1 MYKGP
6 TSYHLC
12 MAAVTSLQKIS
23 SLTMMLLIL
32 TMSSMGYFMLEQETA
47 GKQEL
52 QAKEMPRFAV
62 SPGHTVFGEYVGA
75 HWCGPCMGSAS
86 PSLVNL
92 KNSNTEDFT
101 YISFFEGA
109 STGWPSDGP
118 VNRQNHIM
126 ASSSGYP
133 TYAFADEN
141 SGSCYKVGAT
151 GSNYYDADFSA
162 GGCMHADAS
171 DFSMELGIALDST
184 GDIVTTTLDI
194 TYLGANDI
202 TVYVYGAVTEK
213 IGAEAYDDG
222 SRPHHVFR
230 EWLLS
235 ADNDFTEVTLIPN
248 QVETLTW
255 DKSLDTVRSGGGNT
269 QWENFWPVFAL
280 MDGDYSTY
288 NEVYAAIDLDM
299 GPLVD
304 IGIVDFEARNSN
316 ANNGFVAGDILDLDV
331 NIANNGAEAYSDGGS
346 IDIYHLSGGEEI
358 NLGGISI
365 NQLAVGGTQSY
376 SIMFD
381 TSDITLAPSGT
392 SSFRARISG
401 MIGDRVPSND
411 YQDGIALHDMP
422 PAPNRPVAVAESSV
436 ERGTPI
442 QFESSALPN
451 DLVDDMSTMT
461 AVLHYSVHGT
471 DIWDDAWITAIE
483 MVGSGGNSRYIHT
496 ITPPMNSQSGS
507 YDIRMQWT
515 DSGGQK
521 SDWEITENAFEL
533 RNALPRILGPG
544 DDGYG
549 GIPTVKVDTVESVSI
564 VGLISDAETPHGELI
579 IDSNAHQFVSFDPET
594 LEINVLF
601 DQISYD
607 SIGNSISQGIF
618 ITVGDGEDVNS
629 GTLIFNVIE
638 NGQPRWSGIPTQS
651 FNEGGSSSLVL
662 TEYVSDTDDNGNSVP
677 ANTLSLSIVSI
688 SDESL
693 LSAEIYDQTL
703 NVAALDDDSFGMTEI
718 TVRASDG
725 VKESDTVIIFY
736 VNNINDAPIIDLGE
750 YSNPILQSGDRLT
763 FNVVD
768 LISDVDD
775 YEEDI
780 WITVTTFVPGAVQFN
795 PISGLATMSW
805 EDAGEEMVTVTAEDS
820 HGASSAAI
828 ITVSVV
834 DDLPLLWVD
843 SSGFGD
849 LSVNISSTEYGLNP
863 SVTIENVGN
872 LELSEVKVIWSVC
885 NSITG
890 ICNDFGT
897 SHNMG
902 PFIVLA
908 NDGEGLKIAD
918 YVTLSVDAV
927 DSEGFDRSTTDQH
940 KAYATESVEIT
951 PDEPDNSDNQDKPVI
966 SVMTAGLIAMG
977 IMLSIALV
985 LVLAIVL
992 QRGRRDD
999 VNVELYDYQ
1008 DGDDYS
1014 EYEEPEPSPL
1024 VVPPPPPGMGPPL
1037 PPEGLPPG
1045 WTMEQW
1051 NYYGAEYLKRREL
1064 Q

>member
-1 MYKGP
+1 
-6 TSYHLC
+6 
-12 MAAVTSLQKIS
+12 MAVVNSLQKIS

-47 GKQEL
+47 EKQEL

-141 SGSCYKVGAT
+141 SGSCYKVGAA

-162 GGCMHADAS
+162 GGCMHTDAS

-255 DKSLDTVRSGGGNT
+255 DKPLNTVRSGGGNT

-299 GPLVD
+299 GPLID
-304 IGIVDFEARNSN
+304 IGIVDFETRNSN

-358 NLGGISI
+358 HLGGISI

-381 TSDITLAPSGT
+381 TSEITLTPSGT

-401 MIGDRVPSND
+401 IVGDRVPSND

-422 PAPNRPVAVAESSV
+422 PVPNRPVAVAESSV

-461 AVLHYSVHGT
+461 ADLHYSVHGT
-471 DIWDDAWITAIE
+471 DTWEDAWITAID

-496 ITPPMNSQSGS
+496 ITAPMNSQSGS

-549 GIPTVKVDTVESVSI
+549 GIPTVKVDTVEAVSI

-579 IDSNAHQFVSFDPET
+579 IDSNAHQFVSFDSET

-618 ITVGDGEDVNS
+618 ITVGDGEDINS
-629 GTLIFNVIE
+629 GTLMFNVIE

-677 ANTLSLSIVSI
+677 ANTLSLSVVSI

-703 NVAALDDDSFGMTEI
+703 NVAALDDDSFGMAEI

-750 YSNPILQSGDRLT
+750 YSNPILQTGDRLT
-763 FNVVD
+763 FNVID

-775 YEEDI
+775 SEEDI

-805 EDAGEEMVTVTAEDS
+805 EDAGEEMVTVTAEDR

-872 LELSEVKVIWSVC
+872 LELSEIKVIWSVC

-897 SHNMG
+897 SYNMG

-927 DSEGFDRSTTDQH
+927 DSEGFDRSTTDQY
-940 KAYATESVEIT
+940 KAYATEPVEIT
-951 PDEPDNSDNQDKPVI
+951 PDEPEDSDNQDKPVI

-992 QRGRRDD
+992 QRGRRDG
-999 VNVELYDYQ
+999 VNVEVYDNQ
-1008 DGDDYS
+1008 DEYDYS

>member
-1 MYKGP
+1 
-6 TSYHLC
+6 
-12 MAAVTSLQKIS
+12 
-23 SLTMMLLIL
+23 
-32 TMSSMGYFMLEQETA
+32 MLEQETA
-47 GKQEL
+47 EKQEL

-141 SGSCYKVGAT
+141 SGSCYKVGSA

-255 DKSLDTVRSGGGNT
+255 DKPLNTVRSGGGNT

-299 GPLVD
+299 GPLID

-316 ANNGFVAGDILDLDV
+316 ANNGFVAGDTLDLDV

-358 NLGGISI
+358 HLGGISI

-381 TSDITLAPSGT
+381 TSEITLTPSGT

-401 MIGDRVPSND
+401 IVGDRVPSND

-422 PAPNRPVAVAESSV
+422 PVPNRPVAVAESSV

-461 AVLHYSVHGT
+461 ADLHYSVHGT
-471 DIWDDAWITAIE
+471 DTWEDAWITAID

-549 GIPTVKVDTVESVSI
+549 GIPTVKVDTVEAVSI

-579 IDSNAHQFVSFDPET
+579 IDSNAHQFVSFDSET

-618 ITVGDGEDVNS
+618 ITVGDGEDINS
-629 GTLIFNVIE
+629 GTLMFNVIE

-677 ANTLSLSIVSI
+677 ANTLSLSVVSI

-703 NVAALDDDSFGMTEI
+703 NVAALDDDSFGMAEI

-763 FNVVD
+763 FNVID

-775 YEEDI
+775 SEEDI

-805 EDAGEEMVTVTAEDS
+805 EDAGEEMVTVTAEDR

-872 LELSEVKVIWSVC
+872 LELSEIKVIWSVC

-927 DSEGFDRSTTDQH
+927 DSEGFDRSTTDQY
-940 KAYATESVEIT
+940 KAYATEPVEIT

-985 LVLAIVL
+985 LALAIVL
-992 QRGRRDD
+992 QRGRRDG
-999 VNVELYDYQ
+999 VNVEVYDYQ
-1008 DGDDYS
+1008 DEYDYS

>member
-6 TSYHLC
+6 RLYHLC
-12 MAAVTSLQKIS
+12 MEAVTSLQKIS

-47 GKQEL
+47 EKQEL

-141 SGSCYKVGAT
+141 SGSCYKVGSA

-235 ADNDFTEVTLIPN
+235 ADNDFTEVTLTPN

-255 DKSLDTVRSGGGNT
+255 DKPLDTVRSGGGNT

-299 GPLVD
+299 GPLID

-358 NLGGISI
+358 HLGGISI

-381 TSDITLAPSGT
+381 TSEITLTPSGT

-401 MIGDRVPSND
+401 IVGDRVPSND

-422 PAPNRPVAVAESSV
+422 PVPNRPVAVAESSV

-461 AVLHYSVHGT
+461 ADLHYSVHGT
-471 DIWDDAWITAIE
+471 DTWEDAWITAID

-549 GIPTVKVDTVESVSI
+549 GIPTVKVDTVEAVSI
-564 VGLISDAETPHGELI
+564 VGLISDAETPYGELI
-579 IDSNAHQFVSFDPET
+579 IDSNAHQFVSFDSET

-618 ITVGDGEDVNS
+618 ITVGDGEDINS
-629 GTLIFNVIE
+629 GTLMFNVIE

-677 ANTLSLSIVSI
+677 TNTLSLSVISI

-703 NVAALDDDSFGMTEI
+703 NVAALDDDSFGMAEI

-750 YSNPILQSGDRLT
+750 YSNPILQTGDRLT
-763 FNVVD
+763 FNVID

-775 YEEDI
+775 SEEDI

-805 EDAGEEMVTVTAEDS
+805 EDAGEEMVTVTAEDR

-849 LSVNISSTEYGLNP
+849 LSVNISSTGYGLNP

-872 LELSEVKVIWSVC
+872 LELSEIKVIWSVC

-918 YVTLSVDAV
+918 YVTLSLDAV
-927 DSEGFDRSTTDQH
+927 DSEGFDRSTTDQY
-940 KAYATESVEIT
+940 KAYATEPVEIT
-951 PDEPDNSDNQDKPVI
+951 PDEPEDSDNQDKPVI

-992 QRGRRDD
+992 QRGRRDG
-999 VNVELYDYQ
+999 VNVEVYDNQ
-1008 DGDDYS
+1008 DEYDYS

>member
-1 MYKGP
+1 
-6 TSYHLC
+6 
-12 MAAVTSLQKIS
+12 MAVVNSLQKIS
-23 SLTMMLLIL
+23 SLTVMLLIL

-47 GKQEL
+47 EKQEL

-141 SGSCYKVGAT
+141 SGSCYKVGSA

-235 ADNDFTEVTLIPN
+235 ADNEFTEVTLIPN

-255 DKSLDTVRSGGGNT
+255 DKPLNTVRSGGGNT

-299 GPLVD
+299 GPLID
-304 IGIVDFEARNSN
+304 IGIVDFETRNSN

-358 NLGGISI
+358 HLGGISI

-381 TSDITLAPSGT
+381 TSEITLTPSGT

-401 MIGDRVPSND
+401 IVGDRVPSND

-422 PAPNRPVAVAESSV
+422 PVPNRPVAVAESSV

-461 AVLHYSVHGT
+461 ADLHYSVHGT
-471 DIWDDAWITAIE
+471 DTWEDAWITAID

-549 GIPTVKVDTVESVSI
+549 GIPTVKVDTVEAVSI

-579 IDSNAHQFVSFDPET
+579 IDSNAHQFVSFDSET

-618 ITVGDGEDVNS
+618 ITVGDGEDINS
-629 GTLIFNVIE
+629 GTLMFNVIE

-677 ANTLSLSIVSI
+677 ANTLSLSVVSI

-703 NVAALDDDSFGMTEI
+703 NVAALDDDSFGMAEI
-718 TVRASDG
+718 TIRASDG

-736 VNNINDAPIIDLGE
+736 INNINDAPIIDIGE
-750 YSNPILQSGDRLT
+750 YSNPILQTGDRLT
-763 FNVVD
+763 FNVID

-775 YEEDI
+775 SEEDI

-805 EDAGEEMVTVTAEDS
+805 EDAGEEMVTVTAEDR

-872 LELSEVKVIWSVC
+872 LELSEIKVIWSVC

-927 DSEGFDRSTTDQH
+927 DSEGFDRSTTDQY
-940 KAYATESVEIT
+940 KAYATEPVEIT
-951 PDEPDNSDNQDKPVI
+951 PDEPENSDNQDKPVI

-985 LVLAIVL
+985 LALAIVL
-992 QRGRRDD
+992 QRGRRDG
-999 VNVELYDYQ
+999 VNVEVYDYQ
-1008 DGDDYS
+1008 DEYDYS

>member
-1 MYKGP
+1 
-6 TSYHLC
+6 
-12 MAAVTSLQKIS
+12 MAVVNSLQKIS
-23 SLTMMLLIL
+23 SLTVMLLIL

-47 GKQEL
+47 EKQEL

-141 SGSCYKVGAT
+141 SGSCYKVGSA

-255 DKSLDTVRSGGGNT
+255 DKPLNTVRSGGGNT

-299 GPLVD
+299 GPLID
-304 IGIVDFEARNSN
+304 IGIVDFETRNSN

-358 NLGGISI
+358 HLGGISI

-381 TSDITLAPSGT
+381 TSEITLTPSGT

-401 MIGDRVPSND
+401 IVGDRVPSND

-422 PAPNRPVAVAESSV
+422 PVPNRPVAVAESSV

-461 AVLHYSVHGT
+461 ADLHYSVHGT
-471 DIWDDAWITAIE
+471 DTWEDAWITAID

-549 GIPTVKVDTVESVSI
+549 GIPTVKVDTVEAVSI

-579 IDSNAHQFVSFDPET
+579 IDSNAHQFVSFDSET

-618 ITVGDGEDVNS
+618 ITVGDGEDINS
-629 GTLIFNVIE
+629 GTLMFNVIE

-677 ANTLSLSIVSI
+677 ANTLSLSVVSI

-703 NVAALDDDSFGMTEI
+703 NVAALDDDSFGMAEI

-763 FNVVD
+763 FNVID

-775 YEEDI
+775 SEEDI

-805 EDAGEEMVTVTAEDS
+805 EDAGEEMVTVTAEDR

-872 LELSEVKVIWSVC
+872 LELSEIKVIWSVC

-927 DSEGFDRSTTDQH
+927 DSEGFDRSTTDQY
-940 KAYATESVEIT
+940 KAYATEPVEIT
-951 PDEPDNSDNQDKPVI
+951 PDEPENSDNQDKPVI

-985 LVLAIVL
+985 LALAIVL
-992 QRGRRDD
+992 QRGRRDG
-999 VNVELYDYQ
+999 VNVEVYDYQ
-1008 DGDDYS
+1008 DEYDYS

>member
-1 MYKGP
+1 MV
-6 TSYHLC
+6 S
-12 MAAVTSLQKIS
+12 VTSLQKIS

-47 GKQEL
+47 EKQEL

-141 SGSCYKVGAT
+141 SGSCYKVGSA

-202 TVYVYGAVTEK
+202 TVHVYGAVTEK

-235 ADNDFTEVTLIPN
+235 VDNDFTEVTLIPN

-255 DKSLDTVRSGGGNT
+255 DKPLNTVRSGGGNT

-299 GPLVD
+299 GPLID

-316 ANNGFVAGDILDLDV
+316 ANNGFVAGDTLDLDV

-346 IDIYHLSGGEEI
+346 IDIYHLSGGEELH
-358 NLGGISI
+358 LGGISI
-365 NQLAVGGTQSY
+365 NQLPVGGTQSY
-376 SIMFD
+376 SILFD
-381 TSDITLAPSGT
+381 TSEITLTPSGT

-401 MIGDRVPSND
+401 IVGDRVPSND

-422 PAPNRPVAVAESSV
+422 PVPNRPVAVAESSV

-461 AVLHYSVHGT
+461 ADLHYSVHGT
-471 DIWDDAWITAIE
+471 DTWEDAWITAID

-549 GIPTVKVDTVESVSI
+549 GIPTVKVDTVEAVSI

-579 IDSNAHQFVSFDPET
+579 IDSNAHQFVSFDSET

-618 ITVGDGEDVNS
+618 ITVGDGEDINS
-629 GTLIFNVIE
+629 GTLMFNVIE

-677 ANTLSLSIVSI
+677 ANTLSLSVVSI

-703 NVAALDDDSFGMTEI
+703 NVAALDDDSFGMAEI

-763 FNVVD
+763 FNVID

-775 YEEDI
+775 SEEDI

-805 EDAGEEMVTVTAEDS
+805 EDAGEEMVTVTAEDR

-872 LELSEVKVIWSVC
+872 LELSEIKVIWSVC

-927 DSEGFDRSTTDQH
+927 DSEGFDRSTTDQY
-940 KAYATESVEIT
+940 KAYATEPVEIT

-985 LVLAIVL
+985 LALAIVL
-992 QRGRRDD
+992 QRGRRDG
-999 VNVELYDYQ
+999 VNVEVYDYQ
-1008 DGDDYS
+1008 DEYDYS

>member
-1 MYKGP
+1 
-6 TSYHLC
+6 
-12 MAAVTSLQKIS
+12 MAAVNSLQKIS

-47 GKQEL
+47 EKQEL

-141 SGSCYKVGAT
+141 SGSCYKVGSA

-255 DKSLDTVRSGGGNT
+255 DKPLNTVRSGGGNT

-299 GPLVD
+299 GPLID

-316 ANNGFVAGDILDLDV
+316 ANNGFVAGDTLDLDV

-358 NLGGISI
+358 HLGGISI

-376 SIMFD
+376 SILFD
-381 TSDITLAPSGT
+381 TSEITLTPSGT

-401 MIGDRVPSND
+401 IVGDRVPSND

-422 PAPNRPVAVAESSV
+422 PVPNRPVAVAESSV

-461 AVLHYSVHGT
+461 ADLHYSVHGT
-471 DIWDDAWITAIE
+471 DTWEDAWITAID

-549 GIPTVKVDTVESVSI
+549 GIPTVKVDTVEAVSI

-579 IDSNAHQFVSFDPET
+579 IDSNAHQFVSFDSET

-618 ITVGDGEDVNS
+618 ITVGDGEDINS
-629 GTLIFNVIE
+629 GTLMFNVIE

-677 ANTLSLSIVSI
+677 ANTLSLSVVSI

-703 NVAALDDDSFGMTEI
+703 NVAALDDDSFGMAEI

-763 FNVVD
+763 FNVID

-775 YEEDI
+775 SEEDI

-805 EDAGEEMVTVTAEDS
+805 EDAGEEMVTVTAEDR

-872 LELSEVKVIWSVC
+872 LELSEIKVIWSVC

-927 DSEGFDRSTTDQH
+927 DSEGFDRSTTDQY
-940 KAYATESVEIT
+940 KAYATEPVEIT
-951 PDEPDNSDNQDKPVI
+951 PDEPENSDNQDKPVI

-985 LVLAIVL
+985 LALAIVL
-992 QRGRRDD
+992 QRGRRDG
-999 VNVELYDYQ
+999 VNVEVYDYQ
-1008 DGDDYS
+1008 DEYDYS

>member
-1 MYKGP
+1 
-6 TSYHLC
+6 
-12 MAAVTSLQKIS
+12 MAAVNSLQKIS

-47 GKQEL
+47 EKQEL

-141 SGSCYKVGAT
+141 SGSCYKVGSA

-255 DKSLDTVRSGGGNT
+255 DKPLNTVRSGGGNT

-299 GPLVD
+299 GPLID

-316 ANNGFVAGDILDLDV
+316 ANNGFVAGDTLDLDV

-358 NLGGISI
+358 HLGGISI

-376 SIMFD
+376 SILFD
-381 TSDITLAPSGT
+381 TSEITLTPSGT

-401 MIGDRVPSND
+401 IVGDRVPSND

-422 PAPNRPVAVAESSV
+422 PVPNRPVAVAESSV

-461 AVLHYSVHGT
+461 ADLHYSVHGT
-471 DIWDDAWITAIE
+471 DTWEDAWITAID

-549 GIPTVKVDTVESVSI
+549 GIPTVKVDTVEAVSI

-579 IDSNAHQFVSFDPET
+579 IDSNAHQFVSFDSET

-618 ITVGDGEDVNS
+618 ITVGDGEDINS
-629 GTLIFNVIE
+629 GTLMFNVIE

-677 ANTLSLSIVSI
+677 ANTLSLSVVSI

-703 NVAALDDDSFGMTEI
+703 NVAALDDDSFGMAEI

-763 FNVVD
+763 FNVID

-775 YEEDI
+775 SEEDI

-805 EDAGEEMVTVTAEDS
+805 EDAGEEMVTVTAEDR

-872 LELSEVKVIWSVC
+872 LELSEIKVIWSVC

-927 DSEGFDRSTTDQH
+927 DSEGFDRSTTDQY
-940 KAYATESVEIT
+940 KAYATEPVEIT

-985 LVLAIVL
+985 LALAIVL

-999 VNVELYDYQ
+999 VNVEVYDYQ
-1008 DGDDYS
+1008 DEYDYS

>member
-1 MYKGP
+1 
-6 TSYHLC
+6 
-12 MAAVTSLQKIS
+12 MAAVNSLQKIS

-47 GKQEL
+47 EKQEL

-141 SGSCYKVGAT
+141 SGSCYKVGSA

-255 DKSLDTVRSGGGNT
+255 DKPLNTVRSGGGNT

-299 GPLVD
+299 GPLID

-358 NLGGISI
+358 HLGGISI

-381 TSDITLAPSGT
+381 TSEITLTPSGT

-401 MIGDRVPSND
+401 IVGDRVPSND

-422 PAPNRPVAVAESSV
+422 PVPNRPVAVAESSV

-461 AVLHYSVHGT
+461 ADLHYSVHGT
-471 DIWDDAWITAIE
+471 DTWEDAWITAID

-521 SDWEITENAFEL
+521 SDWETTENAFEL

-549 GIPTVKVDTVESVSI
+549 GIPTVKVDTVESV
-564 VGLISDAETPHGELI
+564 
-579 IDSNAHQFVSFDPET
+579 
-594 LEINVLF
+594 
-601 DQISYD
+601 
-607 SIGNSISQGIF
+607 
-618 ITVGDGEDVNS
+618 
-629 GTLIFNVIE
+629 
-638 NGQPRWSGIPTQS
+638 
-651 FNEGGSSSLVL
+651 
-662 TEYVSDTDDNGNSVP
+662 
-677 ANTLSLSIVSI
+677 
-688 SDESL
+688 
-693 LSAEIYDQTL
+693 
-703 NVAALDDDSFGMTEI
+703 
-718 TVRASDG
+718 
-725 VKESDTVIIFY
+725 
-736 VNNINDAPIIDLGE
+736 
-750 YSNPILQSGDRLT
+750 
-763 FNVVD
+763 
-768 LISDVDD
+768 
-775 YEEDI
+775 
-780 WITVTTFVPGAVQFN
+780 
-795 PISGLATMSW
+795 
-805 EDAGEEMVTVTAEDS
+805 
-820 HGASSAAI
+820 
-828 ITVSVV
+828 
-834 DDLPLLWVD
+834 
-843 SSGFGD
+843 
-849 LSVNISSTEYGLNP
+849 
-863 SVTIENVGN
+863 
-872 LELSEVKVIWSVC
+872 
-885 NSITG
+885 
-890 ICNDFGT
+890 
-897 SHNMG
+897 
-902 PFIVLA
+902 
-908 NDGEGLKIAD
+908 
-918 YVTLSVDAV
+918 
-927 DSEGFDRSTTDQH
+927 
-940 KAYATESVEIT
+940 
-951 PDEPDNSDNQDKPVI
+951 
-966 SVMTAGLIAMG
+966 
-977 IMLSIALV
+977 
-985 LVLAIVL
+985 
-992 QRGRRDD
+992 
-999 VNVELYDYQ
+999 
-1008 DGDDYS
+1008 
-1014 EYEEPEPSPL
+1014 
-1024 VVPPPPPGMGPPL
+1024 
-1037 PPEGLPPG
+1037 
-1045 WTMEQW
+1045 
-1051 NYYGAEYLKRREL
+1051 
-1064 Q
+1064 

>member
-1 MYKGP
+1 
-6 TSYHLC
+6 
-12 MAAVTSLQKIS
+12 MAVVNSLQKIS
-23 SLTMMLLIL
+23 SLTVMLLIL

-47 GKQEL
+47 EKQEL

-141 SGSCYKVGAT
+141 SGSCYKVGSA

-255 DKSLDTVRSGGGNT
+255 DKPLNTVRSGGGNT

-299 GPLVD
+299 GPLID
-304 IGIVDFEARNSN
+304 IGIVDFETRNSN

-358 NLGGISI
+358 HLGGISI

-381 TSDITLAPSGT
+381 TGEITLTPSGT

-401 MIGDRVPSND
+401 IVGDRVPSND

-422 PAPNRPVAVAESSV
+422 PVPNRPVAVAESSV

-461 AVLHYSVHGT
+461 ADLHYSVHGT
-471 DIWDDAWITAIE
+471 DTWEDAWITAID

-549 GIPTVKVDTVESVSI
+549 GIPTVKVDTVEAVSI

-579 IDSNAHQFVSFDPET
+579 IDSNAHQFVSFDSET

-618 ITVGDGEDVNS
+618 ITVGDGEDINS
-629 GTLIFNVIE
+629 GTLMFNVIE

-677 ANTLSLSIVSI
+677 ANTLSLSVVSI

-703 NVAALDDDSFGMTEI
+703 NVAALDDDSFGMAEI

-763 FNVVD
+763 FNVID

-775 YEEDI
+775 SEEDI

-805 EDAGEEMVTVTAEDS
+805 EDAGEEMVTVTAEDR

-872 LELSEVKVIWSVC
+872 LELSEIKVIWSVC

-927 DSEGFDRSTTDQH
+927 DSEGFDRSTTDQY
-940 KAYATESVEIT
+940 KAYATEPVEIT
-951 PDEPDNSDNQDKPVI
+951 PDEPENSDNQDKPVI

-985 LVLAIVL
+985 LALAIVL
-992 QRGRRDD
+992 QRGRRDG
-999 VNVELYDYQ
+999 VNVEVYDYQ
-1008 DGDDYS
+1008 DEYDYS

>member
-1 MYKGP
+1 
-6 TSYHLC
+6 
-12 MAAVTSLQKIS
+12 MAAVNSLQKIS

-47 GKQEL
+47 EKQEL

-141 SGSCYKVGAT
+141 SGSCYKVGSA

-255 DKSLDTVRSGGGNT
+255 DKPLNTVRSGGGNT

-299 GPLVD
+299 GPLID

-358 NLGGISI
+358 HLGGISI

-381 TSDITLAPSGT
+381 TGEITLTPSGT

-401 MIGDRVPSND
+401 VVGDRVPSND

-422 PAPNRPVAVAESSV
+422 PVPNRPVAVAESSV

-461 AVLHYSVHGT
+461 ADLHYSVHGT
-471 DIWDDAWITAIE
+471 DTWEDAWITAID

-549 GIPTVKVDTVESVSI
+549 GIPTVKVDTVEAVSI

-579 IDSNAHQFVSFDPET
+579 IDSNAHQFVSFDSET

-618 ITVGDGEDVNS
+618 ITVGDGEDINS
-629 GTLIFNVIE
+629 GTLMFNVIE

-677 ANTLSLSIVSI
+677 ANTLSLSVVSI

-703 NVAALDDDSFGMTEI
+703 NVAALDDDSFGMAEI

-763 FNVVD
+763 FNVID

-775 YEEDI
+775 SEEDI

-805 EDAGEEMVTVTAEDS
+805 EDAGEEMVTVTAEDR

-872 LELSEVKVIWSVC
+872 LELSEIKVIWSVC

-927 DSEGFDRSTTDQH
+927 DSEGFDRSTTDQY
-940 KAYATESVEIT
+940 KAYATEPVEIT
-951 PDEPDNSDNQDKPVI
+951 PDEPENSDNQDKPVI

-977 IMLSIALV
+977 IILSIALV
-985 LVLAIVL
+985 LALAIVL
-992 QRGRRDD
+992 QRGRRDG
-999 VNVELYDYQ
+999 VNVEVYDYQ
-1008 DGDDYS
+1008 DEYDYS

>member
-6 TSYHLC
+6 RLHHLC
-12 MAAVTSLQKIS
+12 MAVVNSLQKIS
-23 SLTMMLLIL
+23 SLTVMLLIL

-47 GKQEL
+47 EKQEL

-141 SGSCYKVGAT
+141 SGSCYKVGSA

-255 DKSLDTVRSGGGNT
+255 DKPLNTVRSGGGNT

-299 GPLVD
+299 GPLID
-304 IGIVDFEARNSN
+304 IGIVDFETRNSN

-358 NLGGISI
+358 HLGGISI

-381 TSDITLAPSGT
+381 TSEITLTPSGT

-401 MIGDRVPSND
+401 IVGDRVPSND

-422 PAPNRPVAVAESSV
+422 PVPNRPVAVAESSV

-461 AVLHYSVHGT
+461 ADLHYSVHGT
-471 DIWDDAWITAIE
+471 DTWEDAWITAID

-549 GIPTVKVDTVESVSI
+549 GIPTVKVDTVEAVSI

-579 IDSNAHQFVSFDPET
+579 IDSNAHQFVSFDSET

-618 ITVGDGEDVNS
+618 ITVGDGEDINS
-629 GTLIFNVIE
+629 GTLMFNVIE

-677 ANTLSLSIVSI
+677 ANTLSLSVVSI

-703 NVAALDDDSFGMTEI
+703 NVAALDDDSFGMAEI

-763 FNVVD
+763 FNVID

-775 YEEDI
+775 SEEDI

-805 EDAGEEMVTVTAEDS
+805 EDAGEEMVTVTAEDR

-872 LELSEVKVIWSVC
+872 LELSEIKVIWSVC

-927 DSEGFDRSTTDQH
+927 DSEGFDRSTTDQY
-940 KAYATESVEIT
+940 KAYATEPVEIT
-951 PDEPDNSDNQDKPVI
+951 PDEPENSDNQDKPVI

-985 LVLAIVL
+985 LALAIVL
-992 QRGRRDD
+992 QRGRRDG
-999 VNVELYDYQ
+999 VNVEVYDYQ
-1008 DGDDYS
+1008 DEYDYS

>member
-1 MYKGP
+1 
-6 TSYHLC
+6 
-12 MAAVTSLQKIS
+12 
-23 SLTMMLLIL
+23 
-32 TMSSMGYFMLEQETA
+32 MLEQETA
-47 GKQEL
+47 EKQEL

-141 SGSCYKVGAT
+141 SGSCYKVGAA

-171 DFSMELGIALDST
+171 DFSMELGIALDSA

-255 DKSLDTVRSGGGNT
+255 DKPLDTVRSGGGNT

-299 GPLVD
+299 GPLID

-316 ANNGFVAGDILDLDV
+316 TNNGFVAGDLLDLDV
-331 NIANNGAEAYSDGGS
+331 NIANNGAESYSDGGS

-358 NLGGISI
+358 HLGGISI

-381 TSDITLAPSGT
+381 TSDITLTPSGT

-401 MIGDRVPSND
+401 IVGDRVPSND

-422 PAPNRPVAVAESSV
+422 PVPNRPVAVAESSV

-461 AVLHYSVHGT
+461 ADLHYSVHGT
-471 DIWDDAWITAIE
+471 DAWNDAWITAID

-496 ITPPMNSQSGS
+496 ITPPLNSQSGS

-549 GIPTVKVDTVESVSI
+549 GLPTVKVDTVESVSI

-579 IDSNAHQFVSFDPET
+579 IDSNAHQFVSFDSET

-607 SIGNSISQGIF
+607 SIGNPISQGIF
-618 ITVGDGEDVNS
+618 ITVGDGEDINS
-629 GTLIFNVIE
+629 GTLMFNVIE

-703 NVAALDDDSFGMTEI
+703 NVAALDDDSFGMAEI
-718 TVRASDG
+718 IVRASDG

-750 YSNPILQSGDRLT
+750 YSNPILQTGDRLT
-763 FNVVD
+763 FNVID

-775 YEEDI
+775 SEEDI

-805 EDAGEEMVTVTAEDS
+805 EDAGEEMVTITAEDR

-843 SSGFGD
+843 SSGYGD

-863 SVTIENVGN
+863 SVTIGNVGN
-872 LELSEVKVIWSVC
+872 LELSEIKVIWSVC

-927 DSEGFDRSTTDQH
+927 DSEGFDRSTTDQY
-940 KAYATESVEIT
+940 KAYATEPIEIT
-951 PDEPDNSDNQDKPVI
+951 PDEPEDSDNQDKPVI

-985 LVLAIVL
+985 LTLALVL
-992 QRGRRDD
+992 QRGRRDG

-1008 DGDDYS
+1008 DEYDYS

>member
-1 MYKGP
+1 
-6 TSYHLC
+6 
-12 MAAVTSLQKIS
+12 
-23 SLTMMLLIL
+23 
-32 TMSSMGYFMLEQETA
+32 
-47 GKQEL
+47 
-52 QAKEMPRFAV
+52 
-62 SPGHTVFGEYVGA
+62 
-75 HWCGPCMGSAS
+75 MGSAS

-141 SGSCYKVGAT
+141 SGSCYKVGSA

-255 DKSLDTVRSGGGNT
+255 DKPLNTVRSGGGNT

-299 GPLVD
+299 GPLID
-304 IGIVDFEARNSN
+304 IGIVDFETRNSN

-358 NLGGISI
+358 HLGGISI

-381 TSDITLAPSGT
+381 TSEITLTPSGT

-401 MIGDRVPSND
+401 IVGDRVPSND

-422 PAPNRPVAVAESSV
+422 PVPNRPVAVAESSV

-461 AVLHYSVHGT
+461 ADLHYSVHGT
-471 DIWDDAWITAIE
+471 DTWEDAWITAID

-549 GIPTVKVDTVESVSI
+549 GIPTVKVDTVEAVSI

-579 IDSNAHQFVSFDPET
+579 IDSNAHQFVSFDSET

-618 ITVGDGEDVNS
+618 ITVGDGEDINS
-629 GTLIFNVIE
+629 GTLMFNVIE

-677 ANTLSLSIVSI
+677 ANTLSLSVVSI

-703 NVAALDDDSFGMTEI
+703 NVAALDDDSFGMAEI

-763 FNVVD
+763 FNVID

-775 YEEDI
+775 SEEDI

-805 EDAGEEMVTVTAEDS
+805 EDAGEEMVTVTAEDR

-872 LELSEVKVIWSVC
+872 LELSEIKVIWSVC

-927 DSEGFDRSTTDQH
+927 DSEGFDRSTTDQY
-940 KAYATESVEIT
+940 KAYATEPVEIT
-951 PDEPDNSDNQDKPVI
+951 PDEPENSDNQDKPVI

-985 LVLAIVL
+985 LALAIVL
-992 QRGRRDD
+992 QRGRRDG
-999 VNVELYDYQ
+999 VNVEVYDYQ
-1008 DGDDYS
+1008 DEYDYS

>member
-1 MYKGP
+1 M
-6 TSYHLC
+6 T
-12 MAAVTSLQKIS
+12 AVNSLQKIS

-47 GKQEL
+47 EKQEL

-141 SGSCYKVGAT
+141 SGSCYKVGSA

-255 DKSLDTVRSGGGNT
+255 DKPLNTVRSGGGNT

-299 GPLVD
+299 GPLID

-358 NLGGISI
+358 HLGGISI
-365 NQLAVGGTQSY
+365 NQLPVGGTQSY

-381 TSDITLAPSGT
+381 TGEITLTPSGT

-401 MIGDRVPSND
+401 VVGDRVPSND

-422 PAPNRPVAVAESSV
+422 PVPNRPVAVAESSV

-461 AVLHYSVHGT
+461 ADLHYSVHGT
-471 DIWDDAWITAIE
+471 NTWDDAWITAID

-521 SDWEITENAFEL
+521 SNWEITENAFEL

-549 GIPTVKVDTVESVSI
+549 GIPTVKVDTVEAVSI
-564 VGLISDAETPHGELI
+564 VGLISDAETPHGGLI
-579 IDSNAHQFVSFDPET
+579 IDSNAHQFVSYDPET

-618 ITVGDGEDVNS
+618 FTVGDGEDVNS
-629 GTLIFNVIE
+629 GTLMFNVIE

-662 TEYVSDTDDNGNSVP
+662 TEYVSDTDDNGNPVP
-677 ANTLSLSIVSI
+677 ANTLSLSVVGI

-703 NVAALDDDSFGMTEI
+703 NVAALDDDSFGMAEI

-736 VNNINDAPIIDLGE
+736 INNINDAPIIDLGE
-750 YSNPILQSGDRLT
+750 YSNPILQTGDRLT
-763 FNVVD
+763 FNVID

-775 YEEDI
+775 SQDDI

-805 EDAGEEMVTVTAEDS
+805 EDAGEEMVTVTAEDR

-843 SSGFGD
+843 SSGYGD
-849 LSVNISSTEYGLNP
+849 LSVNISSTDFGLNP
-863 SVTIENVGN
+863 SVIIENVGN
-872 LELSEVKVIWSVC
+872 LELSEIKVIWSVC

-927 DSEGFDRSTTDQH
+927 DSEGFDRSTTDQY
-940 KAYATESVEIT
+940 KAYATEPVEIT
-951 PDEPDNSDNQDKPVI
+951 PDEPENSDNQDKPVI

-977 IMLSIALV
+977 IILSIALV
-985 LVLAIVL
+985 LALAIVL
-992 QRGRRDD
+992 QRGRRDG
-999 VNVELYDYQ
+999 VNVEVYDYQ
-1008 DGDDYS
+1008 DEYDYS

-1024 VVPPPPPGMGPPL
+1024 VVPPPPPPGMGPPL

>member
-1 MYKGP
+1 ME
-6 TSYHLC
+6 
-12 MAAVTSLQKIS
+12 AVTSLQKIS

-32 TMSSMGYFMLEQETA
+32 TMSSMGYFMLEQDTA
-47 GKQEL
+47 EKQEL

-141 SGSCYKVGAT
+141 SGSCYKVGSA

-248 QVETLTW
+248 QGETLTW
-255 DKSLDTVRSGGGNT
+255 DKPLNTERAGGGNT
-269 QWENFWPVFAL
+269 QGENFWPVFAL

-299 GPLVD
+299 GPLID

-358 NLGGISI
+358 HLGGISI

-381 TSDITLAPSGT
+381 TSEITLTPSGT

-401 MIGDRVPSND
+401 IVGDRVPSND

-422 PAPNRPVAVAESSV
+422 PVPNRPVAVAESSV

-461 AVLHYSVHGT
+461 ADLHYSVHGT
-471 DIWDDAWITAIE
+471 DTWEDAWITAID

-549 GIPTVKVDTVESVSI
+549 GIPTVKVDTVEAVSI

-579 IDSNAHQFVSFDPET
+579 IDSNAHQFVSFDSET

-618 ITVGDGEDVNS
+618 ITVGDGEDINS
-629 GTLIFNVIE
+629 GTLMFNVIE

-677 ANTLSLSIVSI
+677 TNTLSLSVISI

-703 NVAALDDDSFGMTEI
+703 NVAALDDDSFGMAEI

-750 YSNPILQSGDRLT
+750 YSNPILQTGDRLT
-763 FNVVD
+763 FNVID

-775 YEEDI
+775 SEEDI

-805 EDAGEEMVTVTAEDS
+805 EDAGEEMVTVTAEDR

-849 LSVNISSTEYGLNP
+849 LSVNISSTGYGLNP

-872 LELSEVKVIWSVC
+872 LELSEIKVIWSVC

-918 YVTLSVDAV
+918 YVTLSLDAV
-927 DSEGFDRSTTDQH
+927 DSEGFDRSTTDQY
-940 KAYATESVEIT
+940 KAYATEPVEIT
-951 PDEPDNSDNQDKPVI
+951 PDEPEDSDNQDKPVI

-992 QRGRRDD
+992 QRGRRDG
-999 VNVELYDYQ
+999 VNVEVYDNQ
-1008 DGDDYS
+1008 DEYDYS

>member
-1 MYKGP
+1 
-6 TSYHLC
+6 
-12 MAAVTSLQKIS
+12 MATVNSLQKIS

-47 GKQEL
+47 EKQEL

-141 SGSCYKVGAT
+141 SGSCYKVGSA

-255 DKSLDTVRSGGGNT
+255 DKPLNTVRSGGGNT

-299 GPLVD
+299 GPLID

-358 NLGGISI
+358 HLGGISI

-381 TSDITLAPSGT
+381 TSEITLTPSGT

-401 MIGDRVPSND
+401 IVGDRVPSND

-422 PAPNRPVAVAESSV
+422 PVPNRPVAVAESSV

-461 AVLHYSVHGT
+461 ADLHYSVHGT
-471 DIWDDAWITAIE
+471 DTWEDAWITAID

-507 YDIRMQWT
+507 YDIRRQWT
-515 DSGGQK
+515 DYGGQK

-549 GIPTVKVDTVESVSI
+549 GIPTVKVDTVEAVSI

-579 IDSNAHQFVSFDPET
+579 IDSNAHQFVSFDSET

-618 ITVGDGEDVNS
+618 ITVGDGEDINS
-629 GTLIFNVIE
+629 GTLMFNVIE

-677 ANTLSLSIVSI
+677 TNTLSLSVISI

-703 NVAALDDDSFGMTEI
+703 NVAALDDDSFGMAEI

-750 YSNPILQSGDRLT
+750 YSNPILQTGDRLT
-763 FNVVD
+763 FNVID

-775 YEEDI
+775 SEEDI

-805 EDAGEEMVTVTAEDS
+805 EDAGEEMVTVTAEDR

-849 LSVNISSTEYGLNP
+849 LSVNISSTGYGLNP

-872 LELSEVKVIWSVC
+872 LELSEIKVIWSVC

-918 YVTLSVDAV
+918 YVTLSLDAV
-927 DSEGFDRSTTDQH
+927 DSEGFDRSTTDQY
-940 KAYATESVEIT
+940 KAYATEPVEIT
-951 PDEPDNSDNQDKPVI
+951 PDEPEDSDNQDKPVI

-992 QRGRRDD
+992 QRGRRDG
-999 VNVELYDYQ
+999 VNVEVYDNQ
-1008 DGDDYS
+1008 DEYDYS

>member
-1 MYKGP
+1 M
-6 TSYHLC
+6 T
-12 MAAVTSLQKIS
+12 AVNSLQKIS

-47 GKQEL
+47 EKQEL

-141 SGSCYKVGAT
+141 SGSCYKVGSA

-255 DKSLDTVRSGGGNT
+255 DKPLNTVRSGGGNT

-299 GPLVD
+299 GPLID

-316 ANNGFVAGDILDLDV
+316 ANNGFVAGDTLDLDV

-346 IDIYHLSGGEEI
+346 IDIYHLSGGEELH
-358 NLGGISI
+358 LGGISI
-365 NQLAVGGTQSY
+365 NQLPVGGTQSY
-376 SIMFD
+376 SILFD
-381 TSDITLAPSGT
+381 TSEITLTPSGT

-401 MIGDRVPSND
+401 IVGDRVPSND

-422 PAPNRPVAVAESSV
+422 PVPNRPVAVAESSV

-461 AVLHYSVHGT
+461 ADLHYSVHGT
-471 DIWDDAWITAIE
+471 DTWEDAWITAID

-549 GIPTVKVDTVESVSI
+549 GIPTVKVDTVEAVSI

-579 IDSNAHQFVSFDPET
+579 IDSNAHQFVSFDSET

-618 ITVGDGEDVNS
+618 ITVGDGEDINS
-629 GTLIFNVIE
+629 GTLMFNVIE

-677 ANTLSLSIVSI
+677 ANTLSLSVVSI

-703 NVAALDDDSFGMTEI
+703 NVAALDDDSFGMAEI

-763 FNVVD
+763 FNVID

-775 YEEDI
+775 SEEDI

-805 EDAGEEMVTVTAEDS
+805 EDAGEEMVTVTAEDR

-872 LELSEVKVIWSVC
+872 LELSEIKVIWSVC

-927 DSEGFDRSTTDQH
+927 DSEGFDRSTTDQY
-940 KAYATESVEIT
+940 KAYATEPVEIT
-951 PDEPDNSDNQDKPVI
+951 PDEPENSDNQDKPVI

-985 LVLAIVL
+985 LALAIVL
-992 QRGRRDD
+992 QRGRRDG
-999 VNVELYDYQ
+999 VNVEVYDYQ
-1008 DGDDYS
+1008 DEYDYS

>member
-1 MYKGP
+1 
-6 TSYHLC
+6 
-12 MAAVTSLQKIS
+12 MAVVNSLQKIS
-23 SLTMMLLIL
+23 SLTVMLLIL

-47 GKQEL
+47 EKQEL

-141 SGSCYKVGAT
+141 SGSCYKVGSA

-255 DKSLDTVRSGGGNT
+255 DKPLNTVRSGGGNT

-299 GPLVD
+299 GPLID

-358 NLGGISI
+358 HLGGISI

-381 TSDITLAPSGT
+381 TSEITLTPSGT

-401 MIGDRVPSND
+401 IVGDRVPSND

-422 PAPNRPVAVAESSV
+422 PVPNRPVAVAESSV

-461 AVLHYSVHGT
+461 ADLHYSVHGT
-471 DIWDDAWITAIE
+471 DTWEDAWITAID

-549 GIPTVKVDTVESVSI
+549 GIPTVKVDTVEAVSI
-564 VGLISDAETPHGELI
+564 VGLISDAETPYGELI
-579 IDSNAHQFVSFDPET
+579 IDSNAHQFVSFDSET

-618 ITVGDGEDVNS
+618 ITVGDGEDINS
-629 GTLIFNVIE
+629 GTLMFNVIE

-651 FNEGGSSSLVL
+651 FNEGGSTSLVL

-677 ANTLSLSIVSI
+677 TNTLSLSVISI

-703 NVAALDDDSFGMTEI
+703 NVAALDDDSFGMAEI

-763 FNVVD
+763 FNVID

-775 YEEDI
+775 SEEDI

-805 EDAGEEMVTVTAEDS
+805 EDAGEEMVTVTAEDR

-872 LELSEVKVIWSVC
+872 LELSEIKVIWSVC

-918 YVTLSVDAV
+918 YVTLSLDAV
-927 DSEGFDRSTTDQH
+927 DSEGFDRSTTDQY
-940 KAYATESVEIT
+940 KAYATEPVEIT
-951 PDEPDNSDNQDKPVI
+951 PDEPENSDNQDKPVI

-992 QRGRRDD
+992 QRGRRDG
-999 VNVELYDYQ
+999 VNVEVYDNQ
-1008 DGDDYS
+1008 DEYDYS

>member
-1 MYKGP
+1 ME
-6 TSYHLC
+6 
-12 MAAVTSLQKIS
+12 AVTSLQKIS

-32 TMSSMGYFMLEQETA
+32 TMSSMGYFMLEQDTA
-47 GKQEL
+47 EKQEL

-141 SGSCYKVGAT
+141 SGSCYKVGSA

-255 DKSLDTVRSGGGNT
+255 DKPLDTVRSGGGNT

-299 GPLVD
+299 GPLID

-358 NLGGISI
+358 HLGGISI

-381 TSDITLAPSGT
+381 TSEITLTPSGT

-401 MIGDRVPSND
+401 IVGDRVPSND

-422 PAPNRPVAVAESSV
+422 PVPNRPVAVAESSV

-461 AVLHYSVHGT
+461 ADLHYSVHGT
-471 DIWDDAWITAIE
+471 DTWEDAWITAID

-549 GIPTVKVDTVESVSI
+549 GIPTVKVDTVEAVSI

-579 IDSNAHQFVSFDPET
+579 IDSNAHQFVSFDSET

-618 ITVGDGEDVNS
+618 ITVGDGEDINS
-629 GTLIFNVIE
+629 GTLMFNVIE

-677 ANTLSLSIVSI
+677 TNTLSLSVISI

-703 NVAALDDDSFGMTEI
+703 NVAALDDDSFGMAEI

-750 YSNPILQSGDRLT
+750 YSNPILQTGDRLT
-763 FNVVD
+763 FNVID

-775 YEEDI
+775 SEEDI

-805 EDAGEEMVTVTAEDS
+805 EDAGEEMVTVTAEDR

-849 LSVNISSTEYGLNP
+849 LSVNISSTGYGLNP

-872 LELSEVKVIWSVC
+872 LELSEIKVIWSVC

-918 YVTLSVDAV
+918 YVTLSLDAV
-927 DSEGFDRSTTDQH
+927 DSEGFDRSTTDQY
-940 KAYATESVEIT
+940 KAYATEPVEIT
-951 PDEPDNSDNQDKPVI
+951 PDEPEDSDNQDKPVI

-992 QRGRRDD
+992 QRGRRDG
-999 VNVELYDYQ
+999 VNVEVYDNQ
-1008 DGDDYS
+1008 DEYDYS

>member
-1 MYKGP
+1 
-6 TSYHLC
+6 
-12 MAAVTSLQKIS
+12 MAAVNSLQKIS

-47 GKQEL
+47 EKQEL

-141 SGSCYKVGAT
+141 SGSCYKVGSA

-255 DKSLDTVRSGGGNT
+255 DKPLNTVRSGGGNT

-299 GPLVD
+299 GPLID

-358 NLGGISI
+358 HLGGISI

-381 TSDITLAPSGT
+381 TSEITLTPSGT

-401 MIGDRVPSND
+401 IVGDRVPSND

-422 PAPNRPVAVAESSV
+422 PVPNRPVAVAESSV

-461 AVLHYSVHGT
+461 ADLHYSVHGT
-471 DIWDDAWITAIE
+471 DTWEDAWITAID

-549 GIPTVKVDTVESVSI
+549 GIPTVKVDTVEAVSI

-579 IDSNAHQFVSFDPET
+579 IDSNAHQFVSFDSET

-618 ITVGDGEDVNS
+618 ITVGDGEDINS
-629 GTLIFNVIE
+629 GTLMFNVIE

-677 ANTLSLSIVSI
+677 ANTLSLSVVSI

-703 NVAALDDDSFGMTEI
+703 NVAALDDDSFGMAEI

-763 FNVVD
+763 FNVID

-775 YEEDI
+775 SEEDI

-805 EDAGEEMVTVTAEDS
+805 EDAGEEMVTVTAEDR

-872 LELSEVKVIWSVC
+872 LELSEIKVIWSVC

-897 SHNMG
+897 SYNMG

-927 DSEGFDRSTTDQH
+927 DSEGFDRSTTDQY
-940 KAYATESVEIT
+940 KAYATEPVEIT
-951 PDEPDNSDNQDKPVI
+951 PDEPENSDNQDKPVI

-985 LVLAIVL
+985 LALAIVL
-992 QRGRRDD
+992 QRGRRDG
-999 VNVELYDYQ
+999 VNVEVYDYQ
-1008 DGDDYS
+1008 DEYDYS

-1024 VVPPPPPGMGPPL
+1024 AVPPPPPGMGPPL

>member
-1 MYKGP
+1 M
-6 TSYHLC
+6 T
-12 MAAVTSLQKIS
+12 AANSLQKIS

-47 GKQEL
+47 EKQEL

-141 SGSCYKVGAT
+141 SGSCYKVGSA

-162 GGCMHADAS
+162 GGCMHSDAS

-255 DKSLDTVRSGGGNT
+255 DKPLNTVRSGGGNT

-299 GPLVD
+299 GPLID

-331 NIANNGAEAYSDGGS
+331 NIANNGAEVYSDGGS

-358 NLGGISI
+358 HLGGISI

-381 TSDITLAPSGT
+381 TSEITLTPSGT

-401 MIGDRVPSND
+401 IVGDRVPSND

-422 PAPNRPVAVAESSV
+422 PVPNRPVAVAESSV

-461 AVLHYSVHGT
+461 ADLHYSVHGT
-471 DIWDDAWITAIE
+471 DTWEDAWITAID

-549 GIPTVKVDTVESVSI
+549 GIPTVKVDTVEAVSV

-601 DQISYD
+601 DQMSYD

-618 ITVGDGEDVNS
+618 ITVGDGEDINS
-629 GTLIFNVIE
+629 GTLMFNVIE

-677 ANTLSLSIVSI
+677 ANTLSLSVVSI

-703 NVAALDDDSFGMTEI
+703 NVAALDDDSFGMAEI

-763 FNVVD
+763 FNVID

-775 YEEDI
+775 SEEDI

-805 EDAGEEMVTVTAEDS
+805 EDAGEEMVTVTAEDR

-872 LELSEVKVIWSVC
+872 LELSEIKVIWSVC

-927 DSEGFDRSTTDQH
+927 DSEGFDRSTTDQY
-940 KAYATESVEIT
+940 KAYATEPVEIT
-951 PDEPDNSDNQDKPVI
+951 PDEPENSDNQDKPVI

-985 LVLAIVL
+985 LALAIVL
-992 QRGRRDD
+992 QRGRRDG
-999 VNVELYDYQ
+999 VNVEVYDYQ
-1008 DGDDYS
+1008 DEYDYS
-1014 EYEEPEPSPL
+1014 EYEEPKPSPL

-1051 NYYGAEYLKRREL
+1051 NYYGAEYLRRREL

>member
-1 MYKGP
+1 MV
-6 TSYHLC
+6 S
-12 MAAVTSLQKIS
+12 VTSLQKIS
-23 SLTMMLLIL
+23 SLTVMLLIL

-47 GKQEL
+47 EKQEL

-141 SGSCYKVGAT
+141 SGSCYKVGSA

-202 TVYVYGAVTEK
+202 TVHVYGAVTEK

-255 DKSLDTVRSGGGNT
+255 DKPLNTVRSGGGNT

-299 GPLVD
+299 GPLID

-316 ANNGFVAGDILDLDV
+316 ANNGFVAGDTLDLDV

-358 NLGGISI
+358 HLGGISI

-376 SIMFD
+376 SILFD
-381 TSDITLAPSGT
+381 TSEITLTPSGT

-401 MIGDRVPSND
+401 IVGDRVPSND

-422 PAPNRPVAVAESSV
+422 PVPNRPVAVAESSV

-461 AVLHYSVHGT
+461 ADLHYSVHGT
-471 DIWDDAWITAIE
+471 DTWEDAWITAID

-549 GIPTVKVDTVESVSI
+549 GIPTVKVDTVEAVSI

-579 IDSNAHQFVSFDPET
+579 IDSNAHQFVSFDSET

-618 ITVGDGEDVNS
+618 ITVGDGEDINS
-629 GTLIFNVIE
+629 GTLMFNVIE

-677 ANTLSLSIVSI
+677 ANTLSLSVVSI

-703 NVAALDDDSFGMTEI
+703 NVAALDDDSFGMAEI

-763 FNVVD
+763 FNVID

-775 YEEDI
+775 SEEDI

-805 EDAGEEMVTVTAEDS
+805 EDAGEEMVTVTAEDR

-872 LELSEVKVIWSVC
+872 LELSEIKVIWSVC

-927 DSEGFDRSTTDQH
+927 DSEGFDRSTTDQY
-940 KAYATESVEIT
+940 KAYATEPVEIT

-985 LVLAIVL
+985 LALAIVL
-992 QRGRRDD
+992 QRGRRDG
-999 VNVELYDYQ
+999 VNVEVYDYQ
-1008 DGDDYS
+1008 DEYDYS

>member
-1 MYKGP
+1 ME
-6 TSYHLC
+6 
-12 MAAVTSLQKIS
+12 AVTSLQKIS

-32 TMSSMGYFMLEQETA
+32 TMSSMGYFMLEQDTA
-47 GKQEL
+47 EKQEL

-141 SGSCYKVGAT
+141 SGSCYKVGSA

-255 DKSLDTVRSGGGNT
+255 DKPLNTVRSGGGNT

-299 GPLVD
+299 GPLID

-358 NLGGISI
+358 HLGGISI

-381 TSDITLAPSGT
+381 TSEITLTPSGT

-401 MIGDRVPSND
+401 IVGDRVPSND

-422 PAPNRPVAVAESSV
+422 PVPNRPVAVAESSV

-461 AVLHYSVHGT
+461 ADLHYSIHGT
-471 DIWDDAWITAIE
+471 DTWEDAWITAID

-544 DDGYG
+544 DDGFG
-549 GIPTVKVDTVESVSI
+549 GIPTVKVDTVEAVSI
-564 VGLISDAETPHGELI
+564 VGLISDAETPYGELI
-579 IDSNAHQFVSFDPET
+579 IDSNAHQFVSFDSET

-618 ITVGDGEDVNS
+618 ITVGDGEDINS
-629 GTLIFNVIE
+629 GTLMFNVIE

-677 ANTLSLSIVSI
+677 TNTLSLSVISI

-703 NVAALDDDSFGMTEI
+703 NVAALDDDSFGMAEI

-750 YSNPILQSGDRLT
+750 YSNPILQTGDRLT
-763 FNVVD
+763 FNVID

-775 YEEDI
+775 SEEDI

-805 EDAGEEMVTVTAEDS
+805 EDAGEEMVTVTAEDR

-849 LSVNISSTEYGLNP
+849 LSVNISSTGYGLNP

-872 LELSEVKVIWSVC
+872 LELSEIKVIWSVC

-918 YVTLSVDAV
+918 YVTLSLDAV
-927 DSEGFDRSTTDQH
+927 DSEGFDRSTTDQY
-940 KAYATESVEIT
+940 KAYATEPVEIT
-951 PDEPDNSDNQDKPVI
+951 PDEPEDSDNQDKPVI

-992 QRGRRDD
+992 QRGRRDG
-999 VNVELYDYQ
+999 VNVEVYDNQ
-1008 DGDDYS
+1008 DEYDYS

>member
-1 MYKGP
+1 
-6 TSYHLC
+6 
-12 MAAVTSLQKIS
+12 MAAVNSLQKIS

-47 GKQEL
+47 EKQEL

-141 SGSCYKVGAT
+141 SGSCYKVGSA

-255 DKSLDTVRSGGGNT
+255 DKPLNTVRSGGGNT

-299 GPLVD
+299 GPLID

-358 NLGGISI
+358 HLGGISI

-381 TSDITLAPSGT
+381 TSEITLTPSGT

-401 MIGDRVPSND
+401 IVGDRVPSND

-422 PAPNRPVAVAESSV
+422 PVPNRPVAVAESSV

-461 AVLHYSVHGT
+461 ADLHYSVHGT
-471 DIWDDAWITAIE
+471 DTWEDAWITAID

-549 GIPTVKVDTVESVSI
+549 GIPTVKVDTVEAVSI

-579 IDSNAHQFVSFDPET
+579 IDSNAHQFVSFDSET

-618 ITVGDGEDVNS
+618 ITVGDGEDINS
-629 GTLIFNVIE
+629 GTLMFNVIE

-677 ANTLSLSIVSI
+677 ANTLSLSVVSN

-703 NVAALDDDSFGMTEI
+703 NVAALDDDSFGMAEI

-750 YSNPILQSGDRLT
+750 YSNPILQTGDRLT
-763 FNVVD
+763 FNVID
-768 LISDVDD
+768 LVSDVDD
-775 YEEDI
+775 SEEDI

-805 EDAGEEMVTVTAEDS
+805 EDAGEEMVTVTAEDR

-849 LSVNISSTEYGLNP
+849 LSVNISSTGYGLNP

-872 LELSEVKVIWSVC
+872 LELSEIKVIWSVC

-918 YVTLSVDAV
+918 YVTLSLDAV
-927 DSEGFDRSTTDQH
+927 DSEGFDRSTTDQY
-940 KAYATESVEIT
+940 KAYATEPVEIT
-951 PDEPDNSDNQDKPVI
+951 PDEPEDSDNQDKPVI

-992 QRGRRDD
+992 QRGRRDG
-999 VNVELYDYQ
+999 VNVEVYDNQ
-1008 DGDDYS
+1008 DEYDYS

>member
-1 MYKGP
+1 
-6 TSYHLC
+6 
-12 MAAVTSLQKIS
+12 
-23 SLTMMLLIL
+23 
-32 TMSSMGYFMLEQETA
+32 MLEQETA

-951 PDEPDNSDNQDKPVI
+951 PDEPENSDNQDKPVI

>member
-6 TSYHLC
+6 RLHHLC
-12 MAAVTSLQKIS
+12 MAVVNSLQKIS
-23 SLTMMLLIL
+23 SLTVMLLIL

-47 GKQEL
+47 EKQEL

-141 SGSCYKVGAT
+141 SGSCYKVGSA

-255 DKSLDTVRSGGGNT
+255 DKPLNTVRSGGGNT

-299 GPLVD
+299 GPLID

-358 NLGGISI
+358 HLGGISI

-381 TSDITLAPSGT
+381 TSEITLTPSGT

-401 MIGDRVPSND
+401 IVGDRVPSND

-422 PAPNRPVAVAESSV
+422 PVPNRPVAVAESSV

-461 AVLHYSVHGT
+461 ADLHYSVHGT
-471 DIWDDAWITAIE
+471 DTWEDAWITAID

-549 GIPTVKVDTVESVSI
+549 GIPTVKVDTVEAVSI

-579 IDSNAHQFVSFDPET
+579 IDSNAHQFVSFDSET

-618 ITVGDGEDVNS
+618 ITVGDGEDINS
-629 GTLIFNVIE
+629 GTLMFNVIE

-677 ANTLSLSIVSI
+677 ANTLSLSVVSI

-703 NVAALDDDSFGMTEI
+703 NVAALDDDSFGMAEI

-750 YSNPILQSGDRLT
+750 YSNPILQTGDRLT
-763 FNVVD
+763 FNVID

-775 YEEDI
+775 SEEDI

-805 EDAGEEMVTVTAEDS
+805 EDAGEEMVTVTAEDR

-834 DDLPLLWVD
+834 DDLPLLWID

-872 LELSEVKVIWSVC
+872 LELSEIKVIWSVC

-927 DSEGFDRSTTDQH
+927 DSEGFDRSTTDQY
-940 KAYATESVEIT
+940 KAYATEPVQIT
-951 PDEPDNSDNQDKPVI
+951 PDEPEDSDNQDKPVI

-992 QRGRRDD
+992 QRGRRDG
-999 VNVELYDYQ
+999 VNVEVYDYQ
-1008 DGDDYS
+1008 DEYDYS

>member
-1 MYKGP
+1 
-6 TSYHLC
+6 
-12 MAAVTSLQKIS
+12 MATVNSLQKIS

-47 GKQEL
+47 EKQEL

-141 SGSCYKVGAT
+141 SGSCYKVGSA

-255 DKSLDTVRSGGGNT
+255 DKPLNTVRSGGGNT

-299 GPLVD
+299 GPLID

-358 NLGGISI
+358 HLGGISI

-381 TSDITLAPSGT
+381 TSEITLTPSGT

-401 MIGDRVPSND
+401 IVGDRVPSND

-422 PAPNRPVAVAESSV
+422 PVPNRPVAVAESSV

-461 AVLHYSVHGT
+461 ADLHYSVHGT
-471 DIWDDAWITAIE
+471 DTWEDAWITAID

-549 GIPTVKVDTVESVSI
+549 GIPTVKVDTVEAVSI

-579 IDSNAHQFVSFDPET
+579 IDSNAHQFVSFDSET

-618 ITVGDGEDVNS
+618 ITVGDGEDINS
-629 GTLIFNVIE
+629 GTLMFNVIE

-677 ANTLSLSIVSI
+677 TNTLSLSVISI

-703 NVAALDDDSFGMTEI
+703 NVAALDDDSFGMAEI

-750 YSNPILQSGDRLT
+750 YSNPILQTGDRLT
-763 FNVVD
+763 FNVID

-775 YEEDI
+775 SEEDI

-805 EDAGEEMVTVTAEDS
+805 EDAGEEMVTVTAEDR

-849 LSVNISSTEYGLNP
+849 LSVNISSTGYGLNP

-872 LELSEVKVIWSVC
+872 LELSEIKVIWSVC

-927 DSEGFDRSTTDQH
+927 DSEGFDRSTTDQY
-940 KAYATESVEIT
+940 KAYATEPVEIT
-951 PDEPDNSDNQDKPVI
+951 PDEPEDSDNQDKPVI

-992 QRGRRDD
+992 QRGRRDG
-999 VNVELYDYQ
+999 VNVEVYDNQ
-1008 DGDDYS
+1008 DEYDYS

>member
-1 MYKGP
+1 
-6 TSYHLC
+6 
-12 MAAVTSLQKIS
+12 MAVVNSLQKIS
-23 SLTMMLLIL
+23 SLTVMLLIL

-47 GKQEL
+47 EKQEL

-141 SGSCYKVGAT
+141 SGSCYKVGAA

-162 GGCMHADAS
+162 GGCMHAAAS

-194 TYLGANDI
+194 TSLGANDI

-255 DKSLDTVRSGGGNT
+255 DKPLNTVRSGGGNT

-299 GPLVD
+299 GPLID
-304 IGIVDFEARNSN
+304 IGIVDFETRNSN

-358 NLGGISI
+358 HLGGISI

-381 TSDITLAPSGT
+381 TSEITLTPSGT

-401 MIGDRVPSND
+401 IVGDRVPSND

-422 PAPNRPVAVAESSV
+422 PVPNRPVAVAESSV

-461 AVLHYSVHGT
+461 ADLHYSVHGT
-471 DIWDDAWITAIE
+471 DTWEDAWITAID

-549 GIPTVKVDTVESVSI
+549 GIPTVKVDTVEAVSI

-579 IDSNAHQFVSFDPET
+579 IDSNAHQFVSFDSET

-618 ITVGDGEDVNS
+618 ITVGDGEDINS
-629 GTLIFNVIE
+629 GTLMFNVIE

-677 ANTLSLSIVSI
+677 ASTLSLSVVSI

-703 NVAALDDDSFGMTEI
+703 NVAALDDDSFGMAEI

-763 FNVVD
+763 FNVID

-775 YEEDI
+775 SEEDI

-805 EDAGEEMVTVTAEDS
+805 EDAGEEMVTVTAEDR

-872 LELSEVKVIWSVC
+872 LELSEIKVIWSVC

-927 DSEGFDRSTTDQH
+927 DSEGFDRSTTDQY
-940 KAYATESVEIT
+940 KAYATEPVEIT
-951 PDEPDNSDNQDKPVI
+951 PDEPENSDNQDKPVI

-985 LVLAIVL
+985 LALAIVL
-992 QRGRRDD
+992 QRGRRDG
-999 VNVELYDYQ
+999 VNVEVYDYQ
-1008 DGDDYS
+1008 DEYDYS

>member
-1 MYKGP
+1 
-6 TSYHLC
+6 
-12 MAAVTSLQKIS
+12 MAAVNSLQKIS

-47 GKQEL
+47 EKQEL

-141 SGSCYKVGAT
+141 SGSCYKVGSA

-255 DKSLDTVRSGGGNT
+255 DKPLNTVRSGGGNT

-299 GPLVD
+299 GPLID
-304 IGIVDFEARNSN
+304 IGIVDFETRNSN

-358 NLGGISI
+358 HLGGISI

-381 TSDITLAPSGT
+381 TSEITLTPSGT

-401 MIGDRVPSND
+401 IVGDRVPSND

-422 PAPNRPVAVAESSV
+422 PVPNRPVAVAESSV

-461 AVLHYSVHGT
+461 ADLHYSVHGT
-471 DIWDDAWITAIE
+471 DTWEDAWITAID

-549 GIPTVKVDTVESVSI
+549 GIPTVKVDTVEAVSI

-579 IDSNAHQFVSFDPET
+579 IDSNAHQFVSFDSET

-618 ITVGDGEDVNS
+618 ITVGDGEDINS
-629 GTLIFNVIE
+629 GTLMFNVIE

-677 ANTLSLSIVSI
+677 TNTLSLSVISI

-703 NVAALDDDSFGMTEI
+703 NVAALDDDSFGMAEI

-750 YSNPILQSGDRLT
+750 YSNPILQTGDRLT
-763 FNVVD
+763 FNVID

-775 YEEDI
+775 SEEDI

-805 EDAGEEMVTVTAEDS
+805 EDAGEEMVTVTAEDR

-872 LELSEVKVIWSVC
+872 LELSEIKVIWSVC

-927 DSEGFDRSTTDQH
+927 DSEGFDRSTTDQY
-940 KAYATESVEIT
+940 KAYATEPVEIT
-951 PDEPDNSDNQDKPVI
+951 PDEPENSDNQDKPVI

-985 LVLAIVL
+985 LALAIVL
-992 QRGRRDD
+992 QRGRRDG
-999 VNVELYDYQ
+999 VNVEVYDNQ
-1008 DGDDYS
+1008 DEYDYS

>member
-1 MYKGP
+1 
-6 TSYHLC
+6 
-12 MAAVTSLQKIS
+12 MATVNSLQKIS

-47 GKQEL
+47 EKQEL

-141 SGSCYKVGAT
+141 SGSCYKVGSA

-255 DKSLDTVRSGGGNT
+255 DKPLNTVRSGGGNT

-299 GPLVD
+299 GPLID

-358 NLGGISI
+358 HLGGISI

-381 TSDITLAPSGT
+381 TSEITLTPSGT

-401 MIGDRVPSND
+401 IVGDRVPSND

-422 PAPNRPVAVAESSV
+422 PVPNRPVAVAESSV

-461 AVLHYSVHGT
+461 ADLHYSVHGT
-471 DIWDDAWITAIE
+471 DTWEDAWITAID

-544 DDGYG
+544 DEGYG
-549 GIPTVKVDTVESVSI
+549 GIPTVKIDTVESVSI

-579 IDSNAHQFVSFDPET
+579 IDSNAHQFVSFDSET

-618 ITVGDGEDVNS
+618 ITVGDGEDINS
-629 GTLIFNVIE
+629 GTLMFNVIE

-677 ANTLSLSIVSI
+677 TNTLSLSVISI

-703 NVAALDDDSFGMTEI
+703 NVAALDDDSFGMAEI

-750 YSNPILQSGDRLT
+750 YSNPILQTGDRLT
-763 FNVVD
+763 FNVID

-775 YEEDI
+775 SEEDI

-805 EDAGEEMVTVTAEDS
+805 EDAGEEMVTVTAEDR

-849 LSVNISSTEYGLNP
+849 LSVNISSTGYGLNP

-872 LELSEVKVIWSVC
+872 LELSEIKVIWSVC

-918 YVTLSVDAV
+918 YVTLSLDAV
-927 DSEGFDRSTTDQH
+927 DSEGFDRSTTDQY
-940 KAYATESVEIT
+940 KAYATEPVEIT
-951 PDEPDNSDNQDKPVI
+951 PDEPEDSDNQDKPVI

-977 IMLSIALV
+977 IILSIALV

-992 QRGRRDD
+992 QRGRRDG
-999 VNVELYDYQ
+999 VNVEVYDNQ
-1008 DGDDYS
+1008 DEYDYS

>member
-1 MYKGP
+1 
-6 TSYHLC
+6 
-12 MAAVTSLQKIS
+12 MAVVNSLQKIS
-23 SLTMMLLIL
+23 SLTVMLLIL

-47 GKQEL
+47 EKQEL

-141 SGSCYKVGAT
+141 SGSCYKVGAA

-255 DKSLDTVRSGGGNT
+255 DKPLDTVRSGGGNT

-299 GPLVD
+299 GPLID
-304 IGIVDFEARNSN
+304 IGIVDFETRNSN

-358 NLGGISI
+358 HLGGISI

-381 TSDITLAPSGT
+381 TGEITLTPSGT

-401 MIGDRVPSND
+401 IVGDRVPSND

-422 PAPNRPVAVAESSV
+422 PVPNRPVAVAESSV

-461 AVLHYSVHGT
+461 ADLHYSVHGT
-471 DIWDDAWITAIE
+471 DTWEDAWITAID

-549 GIPTVKVDTVESVSI
+549 GIPTVKVDTVEAVSI

-579 IDSNAHQFVSFDPET
+579 IDSNAHQFVSFDSET

-618 ITVGDGEDVNS
+618 ITVGDGEDINS
-629 GTLIFNVIE
+629 GTLMFNVIE

-677 ANTLSLSIVSI
+677 ASTLSLSVVSI

-703 NVAALDDDSFGMTEI
+703 NVAALDDDSFGMAEI

-763 FNVVD
+763 FNVID

-775 YEEDI
+775 SEEDI

-805 EDAGEEMVTVTAEDS
+805 EDAGEEMVTVTAEDR

-872 LELSEVKVIWSVC
+872 LELSEIKVIWSVC

-927 DSEGFDRSTTDQH
+927 DSEGFDRSTTDQY
-940 KAYATESVEIT
+940 KAYATEPVEIT
-951 PDEPDNSDNQDKPVI
+951 PDEPENSDNQDKPVI

-985 LVLAIVL
+985 LALAIVL
-992 QRGRRDD
+992 QRGRRDG
-999 VNVELYDYQ
+999 VNVEVYDYQ
-1008 DGDDYS
+1008 DEYDYS

>member
-1 MYKGP
+1 
-6 TSYHLC
+6 
-12 MAAVTSLQKIS
+12 MAAVNSLQKIS

-47 GKQEL
+47 EKQEL

-141 SGSCYKVGAT
+141 SGSCYKVGSA

-255 DKSLDTVRSGGGNT
+255 DKPLNTVRSGGGNT

-299 GPLVD
+299 GPLID
-304 IGIVDFEARNSN
+304 IGIVDFETRNSN

-358 NLGGISI
+358 HLGGISI

-381 TSDITLAPSGT
+381 TSEITLTPSGT

-401 MIGDRVPSND
+401 IVGDRVPSND

-422 PAPNRPVAVAESSV
+422 PVPNRPVAVAESSV

-461 AVLHYSVHGT
+461 ADLHYSVHGT
-471 DIWDDAWITAIE
+471 DTWEDAWITAID

-549 GIPTVKVDTVESVSI
+549 GIPTVKVDTVEAVSI

-579 IDSNAHQFVSFDPET
+579 IDSNAHQFVSFDSET

-618 ITVGDGEDVNS
+618 ITVGDGEDINS
-629 GTLIFNVIE
+629 GTLMFNVIE

-677 ANTLSLSIVSI
+677 ASTLSLSVVSI

-703 NVAALDDDSFGMTEI
+703 NVAALDDDSFGMAEI

-763 FNVVD
+763 FNVID

-775 YEEDI
+775 SEEDI

-805 EDAGEEMVTVTAEDS
+805 EDAGEEMVTVTAEDR

-872 LELSEVKVIWSVC
+872 LELSEIKVIWSVC

-927 DSEGFDRSTTDQH
+927 DSEGFDRSTTDQY
-940 KAYATESVEIT
+940 KAYATEPVEIT
-951 PDEPDNSDNQDKPVI
+951 PDEPENSDNQDKPVI

-985 LVLAIVL
+985 LALAIVL
-992 QRGRRDD
+992 QRGRRDG
-999 VNVELYDYQ
+999 VNVEVYDYQ
-1008 DGDDYS
+1008 DEYDYS

>member
-1 MYKGP
+1 
-6 TSYHLC
+6 
-12 MAAVTSLQKIS
+12 
-23 SLTMMLLIL
+23 
-32 TMSSMGYFMLEQETA
+32 MLEQETA
-47 GKQEL
+47 EKQEL

-141 SGSCYKVGAT
+141 SGSCYKVGSA

-255 DKSLDTVRSGGGNT
+255 DKPLNTVRSGGGNT

-299 GPLVD
+299 GPLID

-358 NLGGISI
+358 HLGGISI

-381 TSDITLAPSGT
+381 TSEITLTPSGT

-401 MIGDRVPSND
+401 IVGDRVPSND

-422 PAPNRPVAVAESSV
+422 PVPNRPVAVAESSV

-461 AVLHYSVHGT
+461 ADLHYSVHGT
-471 DIWDDAWITAIE
+471 DNWEDAWITAID

-549 GIPTVKVDTVESVSI
+549 GIPTVKVDTVEAVSI

-579 IDSNAHQFVSFDPET
+579 IDSNAHQFVSFDSET

-618 ITVGDGEDVNS
+618 ITVGDGEDINS
-629 GTLIFNVIE
+629 GTLMFNVIE

-677 ANTLSLSIVSI
+677 TNTLSLSIISI

-703 NVAALDDDSFGMTEI
+703 NVAALDDDSFGMAEI

-750 YSNPILQSGDRLT
+750 YSNPILQTGDRLT
-763 FNVVD
+763 FNVID

-775 YEEDI
+775 SEEDI

-805 EDAGEEMVTVTAEDS
+805 EDAGEEMVTVTAEDR

-849 LSVNISSTEYGLNP
+849 LSVNISSTGYGLNP

-872 LELSEVKVIWSVC
+872 LELSEIKVIWSVC

-918 YVTLSVDAV
+918 YVTLSLDAV
-927 DSEGFDRSTTDQH
+927 DSEGFDRSTTDQY
-940 KAYATESVEIT
+940 KAYATEPVEIT
-951 PDEPDNSDNQDKPVI
+951 PDEPEDSDNQDKPVI

-977 IMLSIALV
+977 IILSIALV

-992 QRGRRDD
+992 QRGRRDG
-999 VNVELYDYQ
+999 VNVEVYDNQ
-1008 DGDDYS
+1008 DEYDYS

>member
-1 MYKGP
+1 M
-6 TSYHLC
+6 T
-12 MAAVTSLQKIS
+12 AVNSLQKIS

-47 GKQEL
+47 EKQEL

-141 SGSCYKVGAT
+141 SGSCYKVGSA

-255 DKSLDTVRSGGGNT
+255 DKPLNTVRSGGGNT

-299 GPLVD
+299 GPLID

-358 NLGGISI
+358 HLGGISI

-381 TSDITLAPSGT
+381 TGEITLTPSGT

-401 MIGDRVPSND
+401 VVGDRVPSND

-422 PAPNRPVAVAESSV
+422 PVPNRPVAVAESSV

-461 AVLHYSVHGT
+461 ADLHYSVHGT
-471 DIWDDAWITAIE
+471 DTWEDAWITAID

-549 GIPTVKVDTVESVSI
+549 GIPTVKVDTVEAVSI

-579 IDSNAHQFVSFDPET
+579 IDSNAHQFVSFDSET

-618 ITVGDGEDVNS
+618 ITVGDGEDINS
-629 GTLIFNVIE
+629 GTLMFNVIE

-677 ANTLSLSIVSI
+677 ANTLSLSVVSI

-703 NVAALDDDSFGMTEI
+703 NVAALDDDSFGMAEI

-763 FNVVD
+763 FNVID

-775 YEEDI
+775 SEEDI

-805 EDAGEEMVTVTAEDS
+805 EDAGEEMVTVTAEDR

-834 DDLPLLWVD
+834 DDLPLLWAD

-872 LELSEVKVIWSVC
+872 LELSEIKVIWSVC

-927 DSEGFDRSTTDQH
+927 DSEGFDRSTTDQY
-940 KAYATESVEIT
+940 KAYATEPVEIT
-951 PDEPDNSDNQDKPVI
+951 PDEPENSDNQDKPVI

-977 IMLSIALV
+977 IILSIALV
-985 LVLAIVL
+985 LALAIVL
-992 QRGRRDD
+992 QRGRRDG
-999 VNVELYDYQ
+999 VNVEVYDYQ
-1008 DGDDYS
+1008 DEYDYS

-1024 VVPPPPPGMGPPL
+1024 VVPPPPPPGMGPPL

>member
-1 MYKGP
+1 
-6 TSYHLC
+6 
-12 MAAVTSLQKIS
+12 
-23 SLTMMLLIL
+23 
-32 TMSSMGYFMLEQETA
+32 MLEQETA
-47 GKQEL
+47 EKQEL

-141 SGSCYKVGAT
+141 SGSCYKVGSA

-255 DKSLDTVRSGGGNT
+255 DKPLNTVRSGGGNT

-299 GPLVD
+299 GPLID

-358 NLGGISI
+358 HLGGISI

-381 TSDITLAPSGT
+381 TGEITLTPSGT

-401 MIGDRVPSND
+401 VVGDRVPSND

-422 PAPNRPVAVAESSV
+422 PVPNRPVAVAESSV

-461 AVLHYSVHGT
+461 ADLHYSVHGT
-471 DIWDDAWITAIE
+471 DTWEDAWITAID

-549 GIPTVKVDTVESVSI
+549 GIPTVKVDTVEAVSI

-579 IDSNAHQFVSFDPET
+579 IDSNAHQFVSFDSET

-618 ITVGDGEDVNS
+618 ITVGDGEDINS
-629 GTLIFNVIE
+629 GTLMFNVIE

-677 ANTLSLSIVSI
+677 ANTLSLSVVSI

-703 NVAALDDDSFGMTEI
+703 NVAALDDDSFGMAEI

-763 FNVVD
+763 FNVID

-775 YEEDI
+775 SEEDI

-805 EDAGEEMVTVTAEDS
+805 EDAGEEMVTVTAEDR

-872 LELSEVKVIWSVC
+872 LELSEIKVIWSVC

-927 DSEGFDRSTTDQH
+927 DSEGFDRSTTDQY
-940 KAYATESVEIT
+940 KAYATEPVEIT
-951 PDEPDNSDNQDKPVI
+951 PDEPENSDNQDKPVI

-977 IMLSIALV
+977 IILSIALV
-985 LVLAIVL
+985 LALAIVL
-992 QRGRRDD
+992 QRGRRDG
-999 VNVELYDYQ
+999 VNVEVYDYQ
-1008 DGDDYS
+1008 DEYDYS

>member
-1 MYKGP
+1 
-6 TSYHLC
+6 
-12 MAAVTSLQKIS
+12 MAVVNSLQKIS
-23 SLTMMLLIL
+23 SLTVMLLIL

-47 GKQEL
+47 EKQEL

-141 SGSCYKVGAT
+141 SGSCYKVGSA

-255 DKSLDTVRSGGGNT
+255 DKPLNTVRSGGGNT

-299 GPLVD
+299 GPLID
-304 IGIVDFEARNSN
+304 IGIVDFETRNSN

-358 NLGGISI
+358 HLGGISI

-381 TSDITLAPSGT
+381 TSEITLTPSGT

-401 MIGDRVPSND
+401 IVGDRVPSND

-422 PAPNRPVAVAESSV
+422 PVPNRPVAVAESSV

-461 AVLHYSVHGT
+461 ADLHYSVHGT
-471 DIWDDAWITAIE
+471 DTWEDAWITAID

-549 GIPTVKVDTVESVSI
+549 GIPTVKVDTVEAVSI

-579 IDSNAHQFVSFDPET
+579 IDSNAHQFVSFDSET

-618 ITVGDGEDVNS
+618 ITVGDGEDINS
-629 GTLIFNVIE
+629 GTLMFNVIE

-677 ANTLSLSIVSI
+677 ASTLSLSVVSI

-703 NVAALDDDSFGMTEI
+703 NVAALDDDSFGMAEI

-763 FNVVD
+763 FNVID

-775 YEEDI
+775 SEEDI

-805 EDAGEEMVTVTAEDS
+805 EDAGEEMVTVTAEDR

-872 LELSEVKVIWSVC
+872 LELSEIKVIWSVC

-927 DSEGFDRSTTDQH
+927 DSEGFDRSTTDQY
-940 KAYATESVEIT
+940 KAYATEPVEIT
-951 PDEPDNSDNQDKPVI
+951 PDEPENSDNQDKPVI

-985 LVLAIVL
+985 LALAIVL
-992 QRGRRDD
+992 QRGRRDG
-999 VNVELYDYQ
+999 VNVEVYDYQ
-1008 DGDDYS
+1008 DEYDYS

>member
-6 TSYHLC
+6 RLHHLC
-12 MAAVTSLQKIS
+12 MAVVNSLQKIS
-23 SLTMMLLIL
+23 SLTVMLLIL

-47 GKQEL
+47 EKQEL

-141 SGSCYKVGAT
+141 SGSCYKVGSA

-184 GDIVTTTLDI
+184 RDIVTTTLDI

-255 DKSLDTVRSGGGNT
+255 DKPLNTVRSGGGNT

-299 GPLVD
+299 GPLID
-304 IGIVDFEARNSN
+304 IGIVDFETRNSN

-358 NLGGISI
+358 HLGGISI

-381 TSDITLAPSGT
+381 TGEITLTPSGT

-401 MIGDRVPSND
+401 IVGDRVPSND

-422 PAPNRPVAVAESSV
+422 PVPNRPVAVAESSV

-461 AVLHYSVHGT
+461 ADLHYSVHGT
-471 DIWDDAWITAIE
+471 DTWEDAWITAID

-549 GIPTVKVDTVESVSI
+549 GIPTVKVDTVEAVSI

-579 IDSNAHQFVSFDPET
+579 IDSNAHQFVSFDSET

-618 ITVGDGEDVNS
+618 ITVGDGEDINS
-629 GTLIFNVIE
+629 GTLMFNVIE

-677 ANTLSLSIVSI
+677 ANTLSLSVVSI

-703 NVAALDDDSFGMTEI
+703 NVAALDDDSFGMAEI

-763 FNVVD
+763 FNVID

-775 YEEDI
+775 SEEDI

-805 EDAGEEMVTVTAEDS
+805 EDAGEEMVTVTAEDR

-872 LELSEVKVIWSVC
+872 LELSEIKVIWSVC

-927 DSEGFDRSTTDQH
+927 DSEGFDRSTTDQY
-940 KAYATESVEIT
+940 KAYATEPVEIT
-951 PDEPDNSDNQDKPVI
+951 PDEPENSDNQDKPVI

-985 LVLAIVL
+985 LALAIVL
-992 QRGRRDD
+992 QRGRRDG
-999 VNVELYDYQ
+999 VNVEVYDYQ
-1008 DGDDYS
+1008 DEYDYS

>member
-1 MYKGP
+1 
-6 TSYHLC
+6 
-12 MAAVTSLQKIS
+12 MAAVNSLQKIS

-47 GKQEL
+47 EKQEL

-141 SGSCYKVGAT
+141 SGSCYKVGAA

-255 DKSLDTVRSGGGNT
+255 DKPLNTVRSGGGNT

-299 GPLVD
+299 GPLID

-316 ANNGFVAGDILDLDV
+316 ANNGFVAGDTLDLDV

-358 NLGGISI
+358 HLGGISI

-376 SIMFD
+376 SILFD
-381 TSDITLAPSGT
+381 TSEITLTPSGT

-401 MIGDRVPSND
+401 IVGDRVPSND

-422 PAPNRPVAVAESSV
+422 PVPNRPVAVAESSV

-461 AVLHYSVHGT
+461 ADLHYSVHGT
-471 DIWDDAWITAIE
+471 DTWEDAWITAID

-549 GIPTVKVDTVESVSI
+549 GIPTVKVDTVEAVSI

-579 IDSNAHQFVSFDPET
+579 IDSNAHQFVSFDSET

-618 ITVGDGEDVNS
+618 ITVGDGEDINS
-629 GTLIFNVIE
+629 GTLMFNVIE

-677 ANTLSLSIVSI
+677 ANTLSLSVVSI

-703 NVAALDDDSFGMTEI
+703 NVAALDDDSFGMAEI

-763 FNVVD
+763 FNVID

-775 YEEDI
+775 SEEDI

-805 EDAGEEMVTVTAEDS
+805 EDAGEEMVTVTAEDR

-872 LELSEVKVIWSVC
+872 LELSEIKVIWSVC

-927 DSEGFDRSTTDQH
+927 DSEGFDRSTTDQY
-940 KAYATESVEIT
+940 KAYATEPVEIT
-951 PDEPDNSDNQDKPVI
+951 PDEPENSDNQDKPVI

-985 LVLAIVL
+985 LALAIVL
-992 QRGRRDD
+992 QRGRRDG
-999 VNVELYDYQ
+999 VNVEVYDYQ
-1008 DGDDYS
+1008 DEYDYS